1 MDKFSKFCYTE
12 RIMEGANE
20 MKKNTLVVALSCAGI
35 VLLVALFLINGK
47 NTALNS
53 ELQEK
58 SDTIEELSEKNSSL
72 TNRVDELQ
80 SKLDVYDEIVQEMD
94 GLQTNNLTTQEI
106 YEEGWMDA
114 CDNYGIDV
122 GREDVPDYGY
132 YGKMTD

>member
-20 MKKNTLVVALSCAGI
+20 MTKNTLVVALSCAGI
-35 VLLVALFLINGK
+35 VLLVALFLFNGK

-58 SDTIEELSEKNSSL
+58 NDIIEELSEKNSSL

>member
-58 SDTIEELSEKNSSL
+58 SDTIEELSEKNISL